1 MSLLDLVAK
10 LTLDTSGYEQGISE
24 ASSTATSAG
33 SKIGSALGVTAKAV
47 GLGVAATSA
56 AMLKFGKASVNTG
69 QEFDKAMSQVAA
81 TMGTTVD
88 GLDSQIGTSETS
100 FGTFNGTLREFS
112 QFMGKNTAFSA
123 TQAAQALNYMA
134 LAGYDAQESM
144 DMLPNVLSLAAAGNF
159 DLARA
164 SDMVTDAQTA
174 FGISSERTS
183 QMVDEM
189 AKAAST
195 GNTSVEQLGDAFLVV
210 GGLAAELNG
219 GMVTLADGT
228 EKPVD
233 GLQELEIALTAMANA
248 GVKGSEAGT
257 HMRNMLL
264 KLSSPTDEGT
274 KALEEMGVAVFDADG
289 KMRSLSSIF
298 GDLNKQLSVMKQ
310 SDKIKVI
317 STLFNTRDLASAE
330 ALLNAVSE
338 DWDNIGSAILDAQGS
353 AALMAETQ
361 LDNLAGDVTLFKSA
375 LEGAQIVVSD
385 QLTPTLRSF
394 VQLGTS
400 GIQKITTAF
409 QDNGLSGAAEA
420 LGSFLADGINTITEK
435 LPDFLDAGAK
445 LFMSLVQGVVENVPN
460 LVSAF
465 VTAIADVATTI
476 GENAPNL
483 INAFVDAVLGAVE
496 ALTQPDMIQSL
507 ISAAITLVEGL
518 VSGINQAIPK
528 IIAAVPDII
537 SGLITALTS
546 SENIQAIT
554 KGAVSLLGGIIEAI
568 PQIIMS
574 LAEATPKIIAALAE
588 GLVAGIGAIGEAFL
602 SLFFGGMSSATEE
615 LSTAMSENVES
626 MKAYAQALNDIQPN
640 ILDVNSLLSDQGNS
654 IWDLNHAIDEAEN
667 GITEILKNAMQ
678 EQRALRDEDIEAI
691 RKYRDEIN
699 ALEQEKLNIYMSQQ
713 QAVYTSIKNNA
724 EKMTQEQATAMI
736 KNAEKARDET
746 LAAAQELYYNELALI
761 ENRKTAGEFLTQ
773 EAYQKELDLA
783 EQHYQER
790 QSNATRFYTASLA
803 ETEKYASDWYKEEES
818 AWNDINELNKKAQN
832 EYKMTYDENGNEVR
846 TLIKEVS
853 ADTVKQY
860 KELFENINL
869 EAATGFFNTLGTY
882 RQGGRDI
889 EGVNKETVEDIL
901 STFSGLPDDLEDIGK
916 DTLLGMV
923 DGIKDEIPGLKDTSE
938 MSAEEI
944 VQAIEK
950 YLGIS
955 SPSRVMK
962 EEGQYVVQGLVEG
975 IKSEN
980 SSLSTAMNTISQ
992 TMKGSFSGVY
1002 SEYYGYGNNMG
1013 EGLRQGL
1020 LSQEYS
1026 LTSSAKSML
1035 KRVNY
1040 AARAELQIASPSKVW
1055 KQMGEYSGEGYGI
1068 GLEDSLQDVIGNI
1081 DDMLDVSN
1089 VTPIDFSK
1097 ADYGADGLVSA
1108 GARNYVDS
1116 VVININAADYEGD
1129 VDALAE
1135 RVSEAIW
1142 ASAERK
1148 EVAYG

>member
-1 MSLLDLVAK
+1 MSLLNLVAK
-10 LTLDTSGYEQGISE
+10 LLLDTSGYSSGLTGALKEADTFGQKSGIIL
-24 ASSTATSAG
+24 SAAG
-33 SKIGSALGVTAKAV
+33 KAIAKGIAAGTVAV
-47 GLGVAATSA
+47 G
-56 AMLKFGKASVNTG
+56 KFAKDSIQTGK
-69 QEFDKAMSQVAA
+69 EFDKAMSQVAA
-81 TMGTTVD
+81 TMGTTVS
-88 GLDSQIGTSETS
+88 GLETQVGAVDTS
-100 FGTFNGTLREFS
+100 FGHFEGNLRDFA
-112 QFMGKNTAFSA
+112 QYMGKNTAFSA
-123 TQAAQALNYMA
+123 TQAAEALNYMA
-134 LAGYDAQESM
+134 LAGYDAQTSM
-144 DMLPNVLSLAAAGNF
+144 EMLPSVLSLAAAGNF

-174 FGISSERTS
+174 FGISEERTA

-195 GNTSVEQLGDAFLVV
+195 GNTSVEQLGDAFLTV

-219 GMVTLADGT
+219 GMITLADGT
-228 EKPVD
+228 EAEVD

-264 KLSSPTDEGT
+264 KLASPTSDGT
-274 KALEEMGVAVFDADG
+274 QALEEMGVAVFDAEG
-289 KMRSLSSIF
+289 KMRSLSGIF
-298 GDLNKQLSVMKQ
+298 GDLSKELGKMKQ

-317 STLFNTRDLASAE
+317 SELFNTRDLASAE
-330 ALLNAVSE
+330 ALLNSIGT
-338 DWDNIGSAILDAQGS
+338 DWDNIGASILEAQSS

-385 QLTPTLRSF
+385 KLSPTLRKF
-394 VQLGTS
+394 VQLGTQ
-400 GIQKITTAF
+400 GIQDISSAF
-409 QDNGLSGAAEA
+409 QENGLSGAAEA
-420 LGSFLADGINTITEK
+420 LGSFLANGINMITEK
-435 LPDFLDAGAK
+435 LPDFLDAGAN
-445 LFMSLVQGVVENVPN
+445 LFLALVQGVVNNVPK
-460 LVSAF
+460 L
-465 VTAIADVATTI
+465 VTAIVTAFADVITTI
-476 GENAPNL
+476 GNKAPDL
-483 INAFVDAVLGAVE
+483 IKAVVDAVLGAIE
-496 ALTQPDMIQSL
+496 ALTQPSMISQL
-507 ISAAITLVEGL
+507 INAAITLIGGL
-518 VSGINQAIPK
+518 VTGINQAIPK
-528 IIAAVPDII
+528 IIAAIPDII
-537 SGLITALTS
+537 TGLVTALTS
-546 SENIQAIT
+546 SENVQAIT
-554 KGAVSLLGGIIEAI
+554 TGAVKLLGGIIEAI

-574 LAEATPKIIAALAE
+574 LAEATPQIIAALAE

-615 LSTAMSENVES
+615 LSTAMAENVES

-640 ILDVNSLLSDQGNS
+640 LLDVNSLLSDQGNS

-678 EQRALRDEDIEAI
+678 EQRSLREEDIEAI

-783 EQHYQER
+783 EQHYEER
-790 QSNATRFYTASLA
+790 QTNATRFYTASLA
-803 ETEKYASDWYKEEES
+803 ETEKYASEWYKEEES

-853 ADTVKQY
+853 SDTVKQY

-889 EGVNKETVEDIL
+889 EGVNRETVEDIL
-901 STFSGLPDDLEDIGK
+901 GTFSGLPDDLEDIGK

-962 EEGQYVVQGLVEG
+962 EEGQYVVQGLIEG

-1068 GLEDSLQDVIGNI
+1068 GLEDSLNDVIGNM
-1081 DDMLDVSN
+1081 DELLDVSN
-1089 VTPIDFSK
+1089 VSPIDFGK
-1097 ADYGADGLVSA
+1097 ADYGTDGLVSA

-1116 VVININAADYEGD
+1116 VVININASDYDGD